1 MLIIRRTKRRVY
13 AGYGSRKCR
22 YGFYVNFSVQPY
34 TVGQEKTISLRYM
47 KNIGR
52 IKTFTITA
60 TMLIFILQGA
70 WLYYTYAVVQQQT
83 SAHINNAFKE
93 ASYKELRKRE
103 TESKRII
110 YKGQKK
116 GQENVIGSM
125 EIDTG
130 DAPEIS
136 LNLVLQEHLY
146 KNRFYVSLHTLD
158 SIFHLEINNKNIHG
172 KFIIN
177 RINTK
182 TGVILETSDKRFHG
196 SLAGAF
202 YSNIIP
208 VRMDKSQGVQVVLV
222 SPYRAVFLQ
231 MIFILILSALLI
243 IFVAYA
249 IFYQMNSLLKEKH
262 LRQLHTDFSH
272 ALTHDMA
279 TPLQTIAQVNNLLAN
294 EKLYNEPEKRAKY
307 IDLARQQIL
316 NLQALTER
324 ILTVAR
330 AEKSSLELNPSQVNL
345 KDIIVPLTEK
355 FKIQAK
361 KPVEFEVSFTPENI
375 NMQLDTTLISNA
387 VSNLI
392 DNAIK
397 YSGNS
402 VTINIRCEQKDNNV
416 FLHIKDN
423 GYGMSEKDQAR
434 VFTMFERGKAVARQQ
449 ARGFGL
455 GLSYV
460 KSVVEAHGGAVNLS
474 SKEGE
479 GAEFVLVL
487 PLC

>member
-1 MLIIRRTKRRVY
+1 
-13 AGYGSRKCR
+13 
-22 YGFYVNFSVQPY
+22 
-34 TVGQEKTISLRYM
+34 
-47 KNIGR
+47 
-52 IKTFTITA
+52 
-60 TMLIFILQGA
+60 
-70 WLYYTYAVVQQQT
+70 
-83 SAHINNAFKE
+83 
-93 ASYKELRKRE
+93 
-103 TESKRII
+103 
-110 YKGQKK
+110 
-116 GQENVIGSM
+116 
-125 EIDTG
+125 
-130 DAPEIS
+130 
-136 LNLVLQEHLY
+136 
-146 KNRFYVSLHTLD
+146 
-158 SIFHLEINNKNIHG
+158 
-172 KFIIN
+172 
-177 RINTK
+177 
-182 TGVILETSDKRFHG
+182 VILETSDKRFHG

-208 VRMDKSQGVQVVLV
+208 VRMDKSEGVQVVLV

-231 MIFILILSALLI
+231 MIFILMLSILLI
-243 IFVAYA
+243 LFVAYA

-279 TPLQTIAQVNNLLAN
+279 TPLQTIAQVNSLLAN
-294 EKLYNEPEKRAKY
+294 ENLYNDPDKRAKY
-307 IDLARQQIL
+307 IDIARQQIL
-316 NLQALTER
+316 NLQALTDR

-330 AEKSSLELNPSQVNL
+330 AEKSAIEVNLSPVNL
-345 KDIIVPLTEK
+345 KEIILPLADK
-355 FKIQAK
+355 FKVQAN
-361 KPVEFEVSFTPENI
+361 KPVEFEVSFSPEHI
-375 NMQLDTTLISNA
+375 NLQADATLLSNA

-392 DNAIK
+392 DNAVK

-423 GYGMSEKDQAR
+423 GYGMSEKDQAK
-434 VFTMFERGKAVARQQ
+434 VFTMFERGKAVVRQQ
-449 ARGFGL
+449 AKGFGL

>member
-1 MLIIRRTKRRVY
+1 
-13 AGYGSRKCR
+13 
-22 YGFYVNFSVQPY
+22 
-34 TVGQEKTISLRYM
+34 M

-52 IKTFTITA
+52 IKAFTITA
-60 TMLIFILQGA
+60 TLLIFILQGA

-83 SAHINNAFKE
+83 SVHINNAFKE
-93 ASYKELRKRE
+93 ASYQELRKRE
-103 TESKRII
+103 NDSKDII
-110 YKGQKK
+110 YKGQRK

-125 EIDTG
+125 EINPG
-130 DAPEIS
+130 DAPEIL

-146 KNRFYVSLHTLD
+146 KNQFYVSLHALD
-158 SIFHLEINNKNIHG
+158 SIFHSEIKNKNIHG
-172 KFIIN
+172 RFIIN

-182 TGVILETSDKRFHG
+182 TGEILETSDKKCQG
-196 SLAGAF
+196 TLAGALF
-202 YSNIIP
+202 SNIIP
-208 VRMDKSQGVQVVLV
+208 VRMDKSEGVQVVLV

-279 TPLQTIAQVNNLLAN
+279 TPLQTIAQVNSLLAN
-294 EKLYNEPEKRAKY
+294 ENLYNDPDKRAKY
-307 IDLARQQIL
+307 IDIARQQIL
-316 NLQALTER
+316 NLQALTDR

-330 AEKSSLELNPSQVNL
+330 AEKSAIEVNLSPVNL
-345 KDIIVPLTEK
+345 KEIILPLADK
-355 FKIQAK
+355 FKVQAN
-361 KPVEFEVSFTPENI
+361 KPVEFEVSFSPEHI
-375 NMQLDTTLISNA
+375 NLQADATLLSNA

-392 DNAIK
+392 DNAVK

-423 GYGMSEKDQAR
+423 GYGMSEKDQAK
-434 VFTMFERGKAVARQQ
+434 VFTMFERGKAVVRQQ
-449 ARGFGL
+449 AKGFGL